1 MIDICKISRDPKP
14 GGQNKARREATQAE
28 NNPIKISSKTSYG
41 RTDLVNGLKQTG
53 LCRGDIV
60 FFQISHINLGSLECG
75 GFELKANE
83 LLCSAMREVIG
94 SEGTL
99 LLPTYSLAFYRNAD
113 FDVKTTP
120 SIEGAWSSSLEFLE
134 YFRHLPEVV
143 RSADPIFSV
152 AGLGPQAE
160 QLLTQLPNT
169 SYGNDCLYE
178 RLLKAGAKISGI
190 GVGLAEASFIHYVE
204 ESLGVPFR
212 YKKLFTGR
220 IAQNGKLA
228 KQGWILSVP
237 IQAANGRPNG
247 SYVEQVARS
256 EGRCRVAQVGLG
268 ELVTIDCR
276 SFYELLTREIAR
288 DPWITAQ
295 GPAGCPVELEKAR
308 TGSHDAAI
316 ELPPNASMED
326 LISRLWR
333 LPRDI
338 VSDGYDT
345 ALRALSTQVP
355 MVVHE
360 YPTGTECWTWL
371 VPEKWTC
378 QEAWLETLDG
388 RRLLSYA
395 DNPLHVV
402 SYSLP
407 IDREVSREE
416 LFEHLHVHP
425 ELPDAIPFIFKYYE
439 RDWGLCCSRKLKDS
453 LRDERYRVVIRSNFS
468 YGTLKVGEVTVPGR
482 TAETFILCAH
492 LCHPAMV
499 NDDLSGVVVGLK
511 VMQELRKRED
521 LHYTYRFLILPE
533 TIGSV
538 AYLSHHQELIPKMIG
553 GLFLEMLG
561 LENPH
566 ALQLSFSGDTE
577 ADRCLSRTL
586 KECDP
591 DGWAGPFRTVVG
603 NDERQFNAPGVRV
616 PMLSL
621 SRVRQR
627 RASSWPYYPEYHSSH
642 DTPELASAARLA
654 DSRDLVLKMIDTV
667 EGNRVPVNRFQGEI
681 FCSRYGINI
690 DAYASPE
697 GNQALFDIIFL
708 IDGTRSVAEIARIC
722 NSSIESVNR
731 VVEKLRQLRL
741 VEYAGN

>member
-1 MIDICKISRDPKP
+1 MIDICKISCDPKP
-14 GGQNKARREATQAE
+14 AEQNKARSEATPVKNSPTKMSRDAH
-28 NNPIKISSKTSYG
+28 YG
-41 RTDLVNGLKQTG
+41 WVDLVEGLKQTG

-60 FFQISHINLGSLECG
+60 FFQISHITLGTPEFGDSGLG
-75 GFELKANE
+75 ANE
-83 LLCSAMREVIG
+83 LLYSAMREVIG
-94 SEGTL
+94 PEGTL
-99 LLPTYSLAFYRNAD
+99 LLPAYSFAFDRNAD
-113 FDVKTTP
+113 FDIKITP
-120 SIEGAWSSSLEFLE
+120 SIEGTWSSSLEFLE
-134 YFRHLPEVV
+134 YFRHLPGVV
-143 RSADPIFSV
+143 RSADPIFSA
-152 AGLGPQAE
+152 AGLGPQA
-160 QLLTQLPNT
+160 QRLLTQLPNT
-169 SYGNDCLYE
+169 SYGKDCLHE

-220 IAQNGKLA
+220 VGQNGKLA
-228 KQGWILSVP
+228 KQGWISSVP
-237 IQAANGRPNG
+237 IQAADGRPNG
-247 SYVEQVARS
+247 SRVEQMARS
-256 EGRCRVAQVGLG
+256 EGRSRIAQVGLG

-276 SFYELLTREIAR
+276 SFYELLAREITR
-288 DPWITAQ
+288 DPWTTAQ
-295 GPAGCPVELEKAR
+295 GPGGCPVELEKAR
-308 TGSHDAAI
+308 ASSHDAVI
-316 ELPPNASMED
+316 ELPENASMED
-326 LISRLWR
+326 LISTLWR

-378 QEAWLETLDG
+378 QEAGLETLDG

-439 RDWGLCCSRKLKDS
+439 RDWGLCCSQRLKDS
-453 LRDERYRVVIRSNFS
+453 LRDDRYRVVIKSDFS
-468 YGTLKVGEVTVPGR
+468 YGTLKVGEVIAPGR

-511 VMQELRKRED
+511 VMQELQKRTD
-521 LHYTYRFLILPE
+521 LHYTYRLLILPE

-553 GLFLEMLG
+553 GIFLEMLG
-561 LENPH
+561 LQNPH

-577 ADRCLSRTL
+577 ADRCLSRAL

-591 DGWAGPFRTVVG
+591 DGWTSPFRTVVG

-621 SRVRQR
+621 SRVGQR
-627 RASSWPYYPEYHSSH
+627 RAGIWPYYPEYHSSH
-642 DTPELASAARLA
+642 DTPELASVARLA

-690 DAYASPE
+690 DAYTSPE
-697 GNQALFDIIFL
+697 SNQALFDIIFL

-722 NSSIESVNR
+722 NVSIESASR
-731 VVEKLRQLRL
+731 VVAELRQLRL